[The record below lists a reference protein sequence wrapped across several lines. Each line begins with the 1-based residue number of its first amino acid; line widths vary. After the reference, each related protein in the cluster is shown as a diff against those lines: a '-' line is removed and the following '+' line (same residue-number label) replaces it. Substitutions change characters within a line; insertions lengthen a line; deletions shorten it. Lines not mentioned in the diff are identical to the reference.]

1 MDSSLLESLSFLFD
15 EAPLELIQIITTTF
29 QVSGLALGIST
40 LLGLPFGALVGL
52 TEFPG
57 RRVVTILLY
66 TGMGFPPVVIGLAVY
81 MALSRTGPV
90 GELAWLFTPIAMII
104 AQTIIAFPLVAG
116 LSLTAVEN
124 VDPELR
130 LRARS
135 LGANKLQEAVAIM
148 HEAKGGIVAAVVA
161 GFGGIISEVGA
172 AMLVGGN
179 IEGRTRVLSTA
190 IVLETRQGAFGFA
203 LALGGILLSLSF
215 IVNMIFVLLQGSRK
229 WYRR

>member
-1 MDSSLLESLSFLFD
+1 MSFLTLILSLIND
-15 EAPLELIQIITTTF
+15 APDELIRIIATTF
-29 QVSGLALGIST
+29 KVSGFALGIST
-40 LLGLPFGALVGL
+40 LIGLPLGAFVGL
-52 TEFPG
+52 TAFPG

-66 TGMGFPPVVIGLAVY
+66 TGMGFPPVVVGLAVY
-81 MALSRTGPV
+81 LALSRTGPV
-90 GELAWLFTPIAMII
+90 GGLEWLFTPIAMII

-135 LGANKLQEAVAIM
+135 LGADKWQEVVAIM
-148 HEAKGGIVAAVVA
+148 HEARGGIVAAIVA

-215 IVNMIFVLLQGSRK
+215 IVNMVFVLLQGSRK

>member
-1 MDSSLLESLSFLFD
+1 MLNNAPGELF
-15 EAPLELIQIITTTF
+15 QIIATTF
-29 QVSGLALGIST
+29 RVSGFALLIST
-40 LLGLPFGALVGL
+40 LIGLPLGALVGL

-57 RRVVTILLY
+57 RRAVTILLY
-66 TGMGFPPVVIGLAVY
+66 TGMGFPPVVVGLAVY
-81 MALSRTGPV
+81 LALSRTGPV
-90 GELAWLFTPIAMII
+90 GGLEWLFSPIAMII

-135 LGANKLQEAVAIM
+135 LGADKLQEAVAIM
-148 HEAKGGIVAAVVA
+148 HEARGGIIAAIVA

-215 IVNMIFVLLQGSRK
+215 IVNMVFVLLQGSRK